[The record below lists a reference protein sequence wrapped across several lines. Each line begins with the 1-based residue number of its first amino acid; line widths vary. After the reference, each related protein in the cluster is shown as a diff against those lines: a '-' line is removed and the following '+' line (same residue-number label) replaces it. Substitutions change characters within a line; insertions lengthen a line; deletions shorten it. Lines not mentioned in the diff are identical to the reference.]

1 MAVKSCPTCG
11 RDDTGERDFCPN
23 CGSYL
28 RWDEDPEQADT
39 AVLTPASDSEP
50 QREPASTAL
59 EPVAPAPVDEV
70 VMAPAGLLADTPTEV
85 LPAEPDVQVTVRV
98 PGRDEDPAEVDVA
111 TVEPGGRAVL
121 LATVRNQSGVVESY
135 SLRIHGLPDGWSAVT
150 PDVVHLVPFGADSG
164 DYEASLELTI
174 TPPKSPEAR
183 AGAWPIEVMAVTHP
197 DGKPVGASP
206 ARIVI
211 GHFQQFECR
220 VRPERAR
227 GDRSASFSVPV
238 RNLGNA
244 ALPLQFR
251 AEDAEDE
258 VSFSFDPP
266 RLEIPPGGDDHATV
280 TATARQP
287 TTGTER
293 ERRLTVFVDAPG
305 QTLSGNV
312 SFVQRP
318 RATAGR
324 LTLWRVLAAL
334 LASALLIASAFMDWT
349 DTDLQGVCLEAAE
362 DCLRYD
368 VFAESF
374 LGFSSVDFV
383 SAGDLT
389 RLASFATSAG
399 LVTIVLGVL
408 VLLGLL
414 RGAFAWVAG
423 VLGVIFT
430 VVLMLISDAG
440 VGPGLWVAL
449 LGSLLAILAGVLG
462 SVSRR

>member
-1 MAVKSCPTCG
+1 
-11 RDDTGERDFCPN
+11 
-23 CGSYL
+23 
-28 RWDEDPEQADT
+28 
-39 AVLTPASDSEP
+39 VLA
-50 QREPASTAL
+50 
-59 EPVAPAPVDEV
+59 
-70 VMAPAGLLADTPTEV
+70 
-85 LPAEPDVQVTVRV
+85 AEPVQVTVRV
-98 PGRDEDPAEVDVA
+98 PGRDENPAEVAVA

-121 LATVRNQSGVVESY
+121 LASVRNQSGVVGRFA
-135 SLRIHGLPDGWSAVT
+135 LRVRGLPDGWYAVT
-150 PDVVHLVPFGADSG
+150 PDVVHLVPFGAATG

-174 TPPKSPEAR
+174 TPPRSPEAR
-183 AGAWPIEVMAVTHP
+183 TGTWPVEVVAVTHP
-197 DGKPVGASP
+197 EATPVGASP

-211 GHFQQFECR
+211 GAFQQFECR

-227 GDRSASFSVPV
+227 GDRSARFSVPV

-258 VSFSFDPP
+258 VSFSFDAP
-266 RLEIPPGGDDHATV
+266 RLEVPPGEEDHATV

-287 TTGTER
+287 TTGVER

-312 SFVQRP
+312 TFVQRP
-318 RATAGR
+318 RATASR

-349 DTDLQGVCLEAAE
+349 DTALQGVCLHAAE
-362 DCLRYD
+362 DCLRYN
-368 VFAESF
+368 VFAENF
-374 LGFSSVDFV
+374 LGFSNVDFV
-383 SAGDLT
+383 KAGDLT

-399 LVTIVLGVL
+399 LVTIVLGVI

-449 LGSLLAILAGVLG
+449 LGSLLAILAAVLA
-462 SVSRR
+462 SMARR